1 MNVKKRY
8 LDTKRVRIVKRKKEK
23 LEGGISVENMINQE
37 RRNLKKINNE
47 IWEDKSWDKDWK
59 EEEEQNIFPYY
70 YFEFSLSISFN
81 VTNNIFLKMKIQK
94 TNKRRRRRMERN
106 EIKEN
111 GGEKERERKFKN

>member
-94 TNKRRRRRMERN
+94 TNKRRRRTERN
-106 EIKEN
+106 EIKEK
-111 GGEKERERKFKN
+111 GRRKREREKI